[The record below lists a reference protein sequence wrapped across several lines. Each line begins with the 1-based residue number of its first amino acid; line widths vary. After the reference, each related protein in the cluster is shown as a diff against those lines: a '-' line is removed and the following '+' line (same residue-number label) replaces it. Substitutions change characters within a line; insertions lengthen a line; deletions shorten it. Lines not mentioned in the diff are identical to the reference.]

1 MESSP
6 SSLNYLRAVQQ
17 LQKKTEELEHVL
29 DETRRLERENA
40 ALVEEKAALMQE
52 VAQLEAQ
59 NRDWRAEFG
68 VLEEQVKRQQ
78 RHLQEHIEREAKRL
92 QESSAKSRE
101 SGAEMERLQERLRA
115 AEEAKEEG
123 AAMAAQCRRLSREV
137 AALKRELKSAK
148 AKATHYHS
156 THARTAADSVA
167 MDQIESNALE
177 GVRSEILSF
186 AAENERLINELEAE
200 RKARVVAEEGVVNL
214 QQLLQRQRELSDQQ
228 QQLAKEELQA
238 LNAQN
243 DALLEDVKLLM
254 EREAASRNDVFAS
267 GTDAAPYRRVS
278 TVDRGSMT
286 TEVPYAPLWSPSVQR
301 TGAIQPVKQS
311 PAAVDDGIST
321 TTAQAQVRELMEKV
335 RELESKT
342 AEQAFLLREK
352 EANERLLEER
362 AALHAE
368 ERRHLRSLLDKATT
382 PEKNSERYKSS
393 HIVRAEADTELS
405 AVLESIIELLRTFVH
420 CAARLRTRLLLQT
433 SNTDSTVLPI
443 VPCREHNSP
452 HLNAIFSH
460 LGGLRYVAN
469 IIDEIGEA
477 ASKRPKEQIEEQQLE
492 ILQKKQTPSRTPEKT
507 IDKTH
512 AQITEGQVSANHKN
526 TPSPQTG
533 FTRYDIDKWLME
545 RKENLKR
552 QLQHANNNNNKGK
565 SSTSSHSNR
574 DYQSGETL
582 EEAANEL
589 KKITISHTTSVK

>member
-29 DETRRLERENA
+29 DETHRLERENA
-40 ALVEEKAALMQE
+40 ALVEEKAALTQE

-68 VLEEQVKRQQ
+68 VLEDQVKRQQ

-92 QESSAKSRE
+92 QEFSAKSRE
-101 SGAEMERLQERLRA
+101 SGAEMGKLQERLRA
-115 AEEAKEEG
+115 AEEAREEG
-123 AAMAAQCRRLSREV
+123 VAMAAQCRRLSREV

-156 THARTAADSVA
+156 THTRTAADSAA
-167 MDQIESNALE
+167 MEQIESNALE
-177 GVRSEILSF
+177 GVRSEIVSF

-214 QQLLQRQRELSDQQ
+214 QQLLQRQREVSDQQ
-228 QQLAKEELQA
+228 QQLAKEELRA

-254 EREAASRNDVFAS
+254 EREATGRSDAFAS
-267 GTDAAPYRRVS
+267 GTDAAPHRRVS

-286 TEVPYAPLWSPSVQR
+286 TEVPYAPLWSPSAQR
-301 TGAIQPVKQS
+301 TGAIQPVKQY
-311 PAAVDDGIST
+311 PATVDDGISK
-321 TTAQAQVRELMEKV
+321 TTAQAQVRELMKKV
-335 RELESKT
+335 RDLESKT

-368 ERRHLRSLLDKATT
+368 ERRHLRSLLEKAAT
-382 PEKNSERYKSS
+382 PEKASERYESS

-405 AVLESIIELLRTFVH
+405 AVLESIIELLRTFVD
-420 CAARLRTRLLLQT
+420 CVARLRTRLLLQT

-443 VPCREHNSP
+443 VPCREHSSP

-460 LGGLRYVAN
+460 LGGLRYVAT

-477 ASKRPKEQIEEQQLE
+477 ASKRPQKQKEEQQWEALT
-492 ILQKKQTPSRTPEKT
+492 KKQTPSQTPEKNS
-507 IDKTH
+507 DKTH
-512 AQITEGQVSANHKN
+512 APITEGPASATHNA
-526 TPSPQTG
+526 TRSPQTA

-552 QLQHANNNNNKGK
+552 QLQHANTPNKK
-565 SSTSSHSNR
+565 NSSTSSHSNP

-582 EEAANEL
+582 QEAAKEL
-589 KKITISHTTSVK
+589 KKPHYRQQYR